1 MSDTHEWLQ
10 DNWFYI
16 FAALPVA
23 VERAQSLLQELL
35 ARYAEPHR
43 HYHNLEHLHQV
54 LATAVALQPLADDF
68 TAVQLAAWFH
78 DAVYDPRAA
87 DNEARSAAYAVA
99 SLRALGLPPAQVTAV
114 ERLIL
119 ATRSHLAEPGDHDA
133 HVLLDADLAILG
145 SDPEQYDAYTR
156 VIRREY
162 EWVPE
167 VQYRHGRRQVL
178 ERFVARESIY
188 HTTPMMTV
196 YEQAARSNLQRELT
210 RLSAS

>member
-23 VERAQSLLQELL
+23 VEWAQSLLQELIG
-35 ARYAEPHR
+35 RYAEPHR
-43 HYHNLEHLHQV
+43 HYHNLDHLRHV
-54 LATAVALQPLADDF
+54 LVTAAGLQHLARDF

-87 DNEARSAAYAVA
+87 DNEARSAAYATA
-99 SLRALGLPPAQVTAV
+99 SLAALKLPPAQISSV

-119 ATRSHLAEPGDHDA
+119 ATRNHLAEPGDHDA

-145 SDPEQYDAYTR
+145 SPPAQYDAYAR
-156 VIRREY
+156 AIRQEY
-162 EWVPE
+162 GWVPE
-167 VQYRHGRRQVL
+167 VQYRHGRGQVL
-178 ERFVARESIY
+178 ERFLARDRIY
-188 HTTPMMTV
+188 YTQAMTTL
-196 YEQAARSNLQRELT
+196 YEQAARRNLQRELT
-210 RLSAS
+210 HLSAS